1 MEKENTLTAPKA
13 IVPKDPEKELQKLW
27 GKLTKAGDKAK
38 GEDFT
43 RFRELAAENPS
54 SVPAWW
60 SAMDTMRR
68 NLISKMSSG
77 GSRACLL
84 AEMDAL
90 KVELGLDQAPPMERL
105 LIDNIITLKFRLVYV
120 EFGYN
125 QALTQGAQVEYW
137 DNLLTTTQNRF
148 LKAVESLV
156 RIRRLAQ
163 HTPTLQLNIAQA
175 GGQQVNVAGDIRP

>member
-1 MEKENTLTAPKA
+1 MEKEKTLRAPKA
-13 IVPKDPEKELQKLW
+13 IVRSDPSKEIQKLW
-27 GKLTKAGDKAK
+27 EKLNKAGDKAK
-38 GEDFT
+38 GEDIT
-43 RFRELAAENPS
+43 RFRAIAAENPS
-54 SVPAWW
+54 SVPVWW
-60 SAMDTMRR
+60 SAMDNMRR
-68 NLISKMSSG
+68 QLIGNISKGS
-77 GSRACLL
+77 SRACLL

-90 KVELGLDQAPPMERL
+90 KVELGLEQAPPIERL

-125 QALTQGAQVEYW
+125 QALTQGTQVEYW

-148 LKAVESLV
+148 LKAVESLA

-163 HTPTLQLNIAQA
+163 QTPTLQLNIAQA

>member
-1 MEKENTLTAPKA
+1 MEKKKTLTAPKA
-13 IVPKDPEKELQKLW
+13 IEPKDPEKELQKLW

-60 SAMDTMRR
+60 AAMDTMRR

-90 KVELGLDQAPPMERL
+90 KVELRLEQAPPMERL
-105 LIDNIITLKFRLVYV
+105 LIDNIITLKFRMVYV

-148 LKAVESLV
+148 LKAVECLA
-156 RIRRLAQ
+156 RIRKLGVS
-163 HTPTLQLNIAQA
+163 TTTLQLNIAQA
-175 GGQQVNVAGDIRP
+175 GGQQINVAGDITN